1 MLGALP
7 PLPQNSDAPDLKG
20 PRMHRRLFAQ
30 GTALS
35 ALTTLAAAGSFP
47 LGAHAKAPSASFA
60 PRLLKP
66 PRLRER
72 GVIGIVSPGSY
83 MEADALEQCVRR
95 IEGLGFSV
103 RLGAHVLARRGH
115 LAGTVTERVADLHTM
130 FADDS
135 VRAIWTSRGG
145 YGCSGLLPYL
155 DYGLI
160 RRKPKILL
168 GYSDITA
175 LLLGIYQRTG
185 LVTFHGPVAWS
196 SLTDFSVQ
204 HLLPLLMYPRAQ
216 TTLALAPENLA
227 KALTNP
233 FFKTRTL
240 RAGVG
245 QGTSQGRLLGGNL
258 SVLCGLLG
266 TPYMPGLRD
275 AMLFLE
281 EIGEPPKKID
291 RMLTQIA
298 QQPDYAH
305 MAGAVCGVFEKC
317 GPTDTDPSLTLDEVL
332 DSALS
337 AQAAER
343 WPAVYGYSFGHI
355 AHQVTLPLG
364 VRARLDST
372 AQTLTLLE
380 PAVG

>member
-1 MLGALP
+1 M
-7 PLPQNSDAPDLKG
+7 S
-20 PRMHRRLFAQ
+20 RRLFVQ
-30 GTALS
+30 SVALS
-35 ALTTLAAAGSFP
+35 TLAGVGAWPSSANASP
-47 LGAHAKAPSASFA
+47 LN
-60 PRLLKP
+60 RMRVLKP
-66 PRLRER
+66 PRLTEG

-95 IEGLGFSV
+95 IEGLGFRV
-103 RLGAHVLARRGH
+103 RLGAHVLARSGH
-115 LAGTVTERVADLHTM
+115 LAGTVRERVADLHAM

-135 VRAIWTSRGG
+135 VQAIWTSRGG
-145 YGCSGLLPYL
+145 YGCSSLLPHL

-175 LLLGIYQRTG
+175 LLLGIYERTG

-216 TTLALAPENLA
+216 TTLALAPENLS
-227 KALTNP
+227 KAQTNP

-240 RAGVG
+240 RAG
-245 QGTSQGRLLGGNL
+245 QGTSQGTLVGGNL

-266 TPYMPGLRD
+266 TPYMPGLKD

-298 QQPDYAH
+298 QQPGYAR

-317 GPTDTDPSLTLDEVL
+317 GPTDSDPSLTLDEVL
-332 DSALS
+332 DGALGT
-337 AQAAER
+337 QAPER

-364 VRARLDST
+364 VRVRLDLA
-372 AQTLTLLE
+372 AQTLILLE
-380 PAVG
+380 PAVS

>member
-1 MLGALP
+1 
-7 PLPQNSDAPDLKG
+7 
-20 PRMHRRLFAQ
+20 MHRRQVAQ
-30 GTALS
+30 RLLLS
-35 ALTTLAAAGSFP
+35 GLVSAATWPIAG
-47 LGAHAKAPSASFA
+47 HATPQRSVR
-60 PRLLKP
+60 PLKP
-66 PRLRER
+66 PRLPER
-72 GVIGIVSPGSY
+72 GVIGIVSPGSF

-95 IEGLGFSV
+95 IEGLGFHV
-103 RLGAHVLARRGH
+103 RLGAHLLSRKGH
-115 LAGTVTERVADLHTM
+115 LAGSVAERVADLHTM
-130 FADDS
+130 FADDD
-135 VRAIWTSRGG
+135 VHAIWTSRGG
-145 YGCSGLLPYL
+145 YGCSALLPHL
-155 DYGLI
+155 NFSLI
-160 RRKPKILL
+160 RRNPKILL

-204 HLLPLLMYPRAQ
+204 HLLPLLMYPRVQ

-227 KALTNP
+227 KAQTNA
-233 FFKTRTL
+233 FFKSRSL
-240 RAGVG
+240 RGGAG
-245 QGTSQGRLLGGNL
+245 TCQGRLVGGNL

-266 TPYMPGLRD
+266 TPYMPGLKD

-298 QQPDYAH
+298 QQSDYAR

-317 GPTDTDPSLTLDEVL
+317 GPTDSDPSLTLDEVL
-332 DSALS
+332 DSALG
-337 AQAAER
+337 AQAPER

-364 VRARLDST
+364 VRARLDVG

>member
-1 MLGALP
+1 
-7 PLPQNSDAPDLKG
+7 
-20 PRMHRRLFAQ
+20 MHRRLFGQ
-30 GTALS
+30 TTALG
-35 ALTTLAAAGSFP
+35 ALTTLATVGS
-47 LGAHAKAPSASFA
+47 LGAVPLAAYASAEHAGTTPA
-60 PRLLKP
+60 PRPIKP
-66 PRLRER
+66 PRLPDR
-72 GVIGIVSPGSY
+72 GVIGIVSPGSC

-103 RLGAHVLARRGH
+103 RLGPHVLARRGH
-115 LAGTVTERVADLHTM
+115 LAGSVAERVADLHAM

-135 VRAIWTSRGG
+135 VHAIWTSRGG
-145 YGCSGLLPYL
+145 YGCSGLLPHL

-175 LLLGIYQRTG
+175 LLLGVYQRTG

-196 SLTDFSVQ
+196 SLSDFSVQ

-227 KALTNP
+227 KAQTNA

-240 RAGVG
+240 RAGSG
-245 QGTSQGRLLGGNL
+245 SNQGRLVGGNL

-266 TPYMPGLRD
+266 TPYMPGLKD

-298 QQPDYAH
+298 QQPDYARL
-305 MAGAVCGVFEKC
+305 AGAVCGVFEKC
-317 GPTDTDPSLTLDEVL
+317 GPTDSDPSLTLDEVL
-332 DSALS
+332 DGALG
-337 AQAAER
+337 AQAPER

-364 VRARLDST
+364 VRARLDVG

-380 PAVG
+380 PAVS

>member
-1 MLGALP
+1 
-7 PLPQNSDAPDLKG
+7 
-20 PRMHRRLFAQ
+20 
-30 GTALS
+30 
-35 ALTTLAAAGSFP
+35 
-47 LGAHAKAPSASFA
+47 
-60 PRLLKP
+60 
-66 PRLRER
+66 
-72 GVIGIVSPGSY
+72 

-115 LAGTVTERVADLHTM
+115 LAGSVPERVADLHAM

-135 VRAIWTSRGG
+135 VHAIWASRGG
-145 YGCSGLLPYL
+145 YGCSALLPHL

-160 RRKPKILL
+160 QRKPKILL

-196 SLTDFSVQ
+196 SLTDYSLQ

-216 TTLALAPENLA
+216 ATLALAPENVA
-227 KALTNP
+227 KAQSNP
-233 FFKTRTL
+233 FFITRTL
-240 RAGVG
+240 RAGANPG
-245 QGTSQGRLLGGNL
+245 LGQGRLLGGNL

-266 TPYMPGLRD
+266 TPYMPSLKG

-291 RMLTQIA
+291 RMLTQLA
-298 QQPDYAH
+298 QQPDYAR

-317 GPTDTDPSLTLDEVL
+317 SPTDSDPSLTLDEVL
-332 DSALS
+332 NSAFGS
-337 AQAAER
+337 PAPER

-364 VRARLDST
+364 VRAMLDT
-372 AQTLTLLE
+372 EAQTLTLLE
-380 PAVG
+380 PAVS